1 MWTNNCRG
9 KTSIE
14 AARTANQ
21 LGENMWTL
29 RQEFLHKVKKVA
41 FICLFK
47 LTCKVPE
54 KRESAKACKYT
65 LSLSLTHF
73 KALTDLEEFT
83 LFFYTAKFQQRL
95 QQLSQRSSVR
105 RPRAGEGEQV
115 HLITLIWRTHFIC
128 IAMHVYVCV
137 CVWVAACVGN
147 LCIWNNVKEV
157 CVNKQQSAAGVEI
170 MQANTRTH
178 TLHLSKHSHT
188 CTGTQHAEREMSSSS
203 SNNNSRNNNR
213 KCICCC
219 RC

>member
-14 AARTANQ
+14 ATRTANQ

-73 KALTDLEEFT
+73 KALTDLKEFT
-83 LFFYTAKFQQRL
+83 LFFYTAKFRQRL
-95 QQLSQRSSVR
+95 QQLSQRRSVR
-105 RPRAGEGEQV
+105 RPREGEWEQV
-115 HLITLIWRTHFIC
+115 CALNYAHLAHALHLYCNARVC
-128 IAMHVYVCV
+128 MCV

-188 CTGTQHAEREMSSSS
+188 CTGTQHA
-203 SNNNSRNNNR
+203 
-213 KCICCC
+213 
-219 RC
+219 